1 VRTDRWIIDKSA
13 YQRMLASPDVDR
25 WLDRISRGLVCVSAV
40 TLLEMGFSARNGPD
54 WRGSILGPPISL
66 MPVQYA
72 TPAME
77 DRAVQV
83 QGLLA
88 ERGHHRAV
96 KVPDLL
102 VAAAGEFADLTVLHV
117 DKDFDLIAGVTGQT
131 VERLAGDF

>member
-1 VRTDRWIIDKSA
+1 MNDAWVIDKSA
-13 YQRMLASPDVDR
+13 YQRLLASPDADE
-25 WLDRISRGLVCVSAV
+25 WLARINRGLVRVTAV
-40 TLLEMGFSARNGPD
+40 TLLAMGFSARNGPD
-54 WRGSILGPPISL
+54 WRGSVQRPPISL
-66 MPVQYA
+66 MPMLNV

-77 DRAVQV
+77 DRVVEV

-102 VAAAGEFADLTVLHV
+102 IAAAAEVSRCAVLHV
-117 DKDFDLIAGVTGQT
+117 DKDFELIADVTGQP